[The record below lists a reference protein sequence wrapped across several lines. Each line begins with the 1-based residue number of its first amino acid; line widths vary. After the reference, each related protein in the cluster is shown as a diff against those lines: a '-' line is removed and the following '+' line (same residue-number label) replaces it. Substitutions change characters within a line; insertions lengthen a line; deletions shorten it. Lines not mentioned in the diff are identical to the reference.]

1 MAELPR
7 YQPTGYLPADV
18 PRLDFANLKESVAM
32 TQGISAALDRLSS
45 FAFKEAEE
53 KARREGMQWAPEN
66 APTPEQVL
74 AAKDDPDA
82 LQKLFAK
89 PGTVF
94 GDAARKVQAIQLRT
108 ELESIG
114 RQKLAEL
121 SIKSEKEGY
130 TLDQIQQETKSLT
143 NGYARAISAVDAEEG
158 SRFRASIS
166 MVGSSLIATAAKK
179 FENTFVEQRA
189 ALVTE
194 HLASTPVTLANHIKT
209 VSDPVELQALINAEF
224 EKVLSVA
231 GSVNKPGFVTEKAQ
245 DFEKIKLNAII
256 EYAISKDFA
265 PTEID
270 GYRKLINKDYGK
282 LSEVMKKV
290 NIDKLKTQWLEKTGN
305 IIEANNKTN
314 SLALAVNQDQVNQI
328 LEDAYSGKIG
338 SQDAFRKIKA
348 LNVTLPDSQMKA
360 LLSGEGAGAAPKEFG
375 NYESMTQRGLLGE
388 NEINNLAEKGKMSWS
403 QANKL
408 KQQARNPDPQMRDAS
423 TYGRSAVGAPGEMT
437 FGFGYEKG
445 RNERLQG
452 QLRLQK
458 YEALQTGKPFD
469 PMQVMIELVKKDN
482 ATEEHKKYE
491 LELKDFKDRLE
502 RQRIKFEEHR
512 IYTKEDLKDLGKRE
526 IEILLDMQ
534 SKLKRDKDQ

>member
-1 MAELPR
+1 
-7 YQPTGYLPADV
+7 
-18 PRLDFANLKESVAM
+18 M

-53 KARREGMQWAPEN
+53 KARREGMQWAPET

-143 NGYARAISAVDAEEG
+143 NGYAKAISAVDAEEG

-314 SLALAVNQDQVNQI
+314 NLALAVNQDQVNQI

-360 LLSGEGAGAAPKEFG
+360 LLSGEGAGAKPKEFG

-388 NEINNLAEKGKMSWS
+388 NEINSLSENGKMSLT
-403 QANKL
+403 QENKL
-408 KQQARNPDPQMRDAS
+408 KQQARNPDAPMRDALS
-423 TYGRSAVGAPGEMT
+423 YARAAVGAPGEMT
-437 FGFGYEKG
+437 FGFGYEKQ
-445 RNERLQG
+445 RYERVQS
-452 QLRLQK
+452 QLRDKK

-469 PMQVMIELVKKDN
+469 PMQVVKDIIKVDSATTEHRQYESELQ
-482 ATEEHKKYE
+482 
-491 LELKDFKDRLE
+491 DFKDRLK
-502 RQRIKFEEHR
+502 RNNIKFDENR
-512 IYTKEDLKDLGKRE
+512 IYTDKDLEDVGKRE
-526 IEILLDMQ
+526 KQILLELQ

>member
-32 TQGISAALDRLSS
+32 TQGINASLDRLAN

-53 KARREGMQWAPEN
+53 RARREGMQWAPEN
-66 APTPEQVL
+66 QPTTEQVM

-89 PGTVF
+89 PGTAF

-108 ELESIG
+108 ELEAVG

-121 SIKSEKEGY
+121 SVRSEREGFGFDKIQLEIKA
-130 TLDQIQQETKSLT
+130 LT

-166 MVGSSLIATAAKK
+166 VVGSSIITKAAEAQQNIAI
-179 FENTFVEQRA
+179 EQRIA
-189 ALVTE
+189 FTDDF
-194 HLASTPVTLANHIKT
+194 LASTPTTLATHLKAI
-209 VSDPVELQALINAEF
+209 SDPLKLREAFDLEF
-224 EKVLSVA
+224 DKVLSRAQNVP
-231 GSVNKPGFVTEKAQ
+231 KPGYTKEKVDDYNKA
-245 DFEKIKLNAII
+245 KLNAII

-265 PTEID
+265 PTEIE
-270 GYRKLINKDYGK
+270 GYRRLITGDYGK
-282 LSEVMKKV
+282 LSQVMKNV
-290 NIDKLKTQWLEKTGN
+290 NLDKLKTQWLEKTGN
-305 IIEANNKTN
+305 IIESNNKAN
-314 SLALAVNQDQVNQI
+314 ALSLSLNQDKVYEIFENVR
-328 LEDAYSGKIG
+328 SGKIG
-338 SQDAFRKIKA
+338 SQDAHRQIRA
-348 LNVTLPDSQMKA
+348 LGVTLPDGQMKE
-360 LLSGEGAGAAPKEFG
+360 LLSGEGAGATPKEFG

-388 NEINNLAEKGKMSWS
+388 NDINSLAEKGKMSWT

-408 KQQARNPDPQMRDAS
+408 KQQARNPDPQMRDAIS
-423 TYGRSAVGAPGEMT
+423 YGRAAVGAPGEMT

-458 YEALQTGKPFD
+458 YEALRDGKPFD

-491 LELKDFKDRLE
+491 LELEDFKNRLE
-502 RQRIKFEEHR
+502 RQKIKFEQHR
-512 IYTKEDLKDLGKRE
+512 IYTKEDLKKLGPRE
-526 IEILLDMQ
+526 IEILLEMQ

>member
-18 PRLDFANLKESVAM
+18 PRLDFANIKESVAM
-32 TQGISAALDRLSS
+32 TQGISAALDRLSN

-53 KARREGMQWAPEN
+53 QARREGMQWAPEN
-66 APTPEQVL
+66 TPTAEQVM

-121 SIKSEKEGY
+121 SIKSEREGY
-130 TLDQIQQETKSLT
+130 TLDQIQKETKALT

-166 MVGSSLIATAAKK
+166 MVGSSLIATAAKN
-179 FENTFVEQRA
+179 FENTLVEQRA

-194 HLASTPVTLANHIKT
+194 HLASTPVNIANHIKT
-209 VSDPVELQALINAEF
+209 IDDPIKLQALINAEF
-224 EKVLSVA
+224 EKVLSAA
-231 GSVNKPGFVTEKAQ
+231 GSVRKPGFVTEKAQ

-282 LSEVMKKV
+282 LSEVMKNV
-290 NIDKLKTQWLEKTGN
+290 NLDKLKTQWLEKTGN
-305 IIEANNKTN
+305 IIESNNKAN
-314 SLALAVNQDQVNQI
+314 ALSLSLNQDKVYEIFENVR
-328 LEDAYSGKIG
+328 SGKIG
-338 SQDAFRKIKA
+338 GQDGHRQIRA
-348 LNVTLPDSQMKA
+348 LGVTLPDGQMKE
-360 LLSGEGAGAAPKEFG
+360 LLSGEGAGATPREFG

-388 NEINNLAEKGKMSWS
+388 NDINSLAEKGKMSWT

-408 KQQARNPDPQMRDAS
+408 KQQARNPDSPMRDALS
-423 TYGRSAVGAPGEMT
+423 YARAAVGAPGEMT
-437 FGFGYEKG
+437 FGFGYEKQ
-445 RNERLQG
+445 RYERIQS
-452 QLRLQK
+452 QLREKK
-458 YEALQTGKPFD
+458 YDASQTGKPFD
-469 PMQVMIELVKKDN
+469 PMQTVKDIIKADSATVEHQQYQSELQ
-482 ATEEHKKYE
+482 
-491 LELKDFKDRLE
+491 DFKDRLK
-502 RQRIKFEEHR
+502 RNNIKFDENR
-512 IYTKEDLKDLGKRE
+512 IYTDKDLKDLGARE
-526 IEILLDMQ
+526 KQILLEMQ

>member
-32 TQGISAALDRLSS
+32 TQGINAALDRLSG

-53 KARREGMQWAPEN
+53 QARREGMQWAPEN
-66 APTPEQVL
+66 TPTAEQVM

-121 SIKSEKEGY
+121 SIKSEREGY
-130 TLDQIQQETKSLT
+130 TLDQIQKETKALT

-166 MVGSSLIATAAKK
+166 MVGSSLIATAAKN
-179 FENTFVEQRA
+179 FENTLVEQKA
-189 ALVTE
+189 ALITE
-194 HLASTPVTLANHIKT
+194 HLAATPITIANHIKT
-209 VSDPVELQALINAEF
+209 TDDPIKLQALINAEF
-224 EKVLSVA
+224 EKVLSAA
-231 GSVNKPGFVTEKAQ
+231 GSVRKPGFVTEKAQ

-265 PTEID
+265 TTEID
-270 GYRKLINKDYGK
+270 GYRKLITGDYGK

-314 SLALAVNQDQVNQI
+314 ALSLSVNQDKVYEIFENVR
-328 LEDAYSGKIG
+328 SGKISG
-338 SQDAFRKIKA
+338 QDAHRQIRA
-348 LNVTLPDSQMKA
+348 LGVILPDGQMKE
-360 LLSGEGAGAAPKEFG
+360 LLSGEGAGATPKEFG

-388 NEINNLAEKGKMSWS
+388 NDINSLAEKGKMSWT

-408 KQQARNPDPQMRDAS
+408 KQQARNPDSQMRDALS
-423 TYGRSAVGAPGEMT
+423 YARAAVGAPGEMT
-437 FGFGYEKG
+437 FGFGYEKQ
-445 RNERLQG
+445 RYERIQS
-452 QLRLQK
+452 QLREKK
-458 YEALQTGKPFD
+458 YDASQTGKPFD
-469 PMQVMIELVKKDN
+469 PMQAVKDIIKTDSATVEHQQYQSELQ
-482 ATEEHKKYE
+482 
-491 LELKDFKDRLE
+491 DFKDRLK
-502 RQRIKFEEHR
+502 RNNIKFDENR
-512 IYTKEDLKDLGKRE
+512 IYTEKDFSNLGKRE
-526 IEILLDMQ
+526 KDILLDMQ
-534 SKLKRDKDQ
+534 TKLKRDKDQ

>member
-18 PRLDFANLKESVAM
+18 PRLDFANIKESVAM
-32 TQGISAALDRLSS
+32 TQGISAALDRLSN

-53 KARREGMQWAPEN
+53 QARREGMQWAPEN
-66 APTPEQVL
+66 TPTAEQVM

-121 SIKSEKEGY
+121 SIKSEREGY
-130 TLDQIQQETKSLT
+130 TLDQIQKETKALT

-166 MVGSSLIATAAKK
+166 MVGSSLIATAAKN
-179 FENTFVEQRA
+179 FENTLVEQRA

-194 HLASTPVTLANHIKT
+194 HLASTPVNIANHIKT
-209 VSDPVELQALINAEF
+209 IDDPIKLQALINAEF
-224 EKVLSVA
+224 EKVLSAA
-231 GSVNKPGFVTEKAQ
+231 GSVRKPGFVTEKAQ

-282 LSEVMKKV
+282 LSEVMKNV
-290 NIDKLKTQWLEKTGN
+290 NLDKLKTQWLEKTGN
-305 IIEANNKTN
+305 IIESNNKAN
-314 SLALAVNQDQVNQI
+314 ALSLSLNQDKVYEIFENVR
-328 LEDAYSGKIG
+328 SGKIG
-338 SQDAFRKIKA
+338 GQDGHRQIRA
-348 LNVTLPDSQMKA
+348 LGVTLPDGQMKE
-360 LLSGEGAGAAPKEFG
+360 LLSGEGAGATPREFG

-388 NEINNLAEKGKMSWS
+388 NDINSLAEKGKMSWT

-408 KQQARNPDPQMRDAS
+408 KQQARNPDPQMRDALS
-423 TYGRSAVGAPGEMT
+423 YARAAVGAPGEMT
-437 FGFGYEKG
+437 FGFGYEKQ
-445 RNERLQG
+445 RYERIQS
-452 QLRLQK
+452 QLREKK
-458 YEALQTGKPFD
+458 YDAFQTGKPFD
-469 PMQVMIELVKKDN
+469 PMQAVKDIIKTDSATAEHQQYQSELQ
-482 ATEEHKKYE
+482 
-491 LELKDFKDRLE
+491 DFKDRLK
-502 RQRIKFEEHR
+502 RNNIKFDENR
-512 IYTKEDLKDLGKRE
+512 IYTEKDLKDLGKRE
-526 IEILLDMQ
+526 KDILLEMQ
-534 SKLKRDKDQ
+534 TKLKRDKD

>member
-18 PRLDFANLKESVAM
+18 PRLDFANIKESVAM
-32 TQGISAALDRLSS
+32 TQGINASLDRLAN

-53 KARREGMQWAPEN
+53 RARREGMQWAPEN
-66 APTPEQVL
+66 QPTTEQVM

-89 PGTVF
+89 PGTAF

-108 ELESIG
+108 ELEAVG

-121 SIKSEKEGY
+121 SVRSEREGFGFDKIQSEIKA
-130 TLDQIQQETKSLT
+130 LT

-166 MVGSSLIATAAKK
+166 VVGSSIITKAAEAQQNIAI
-179 FENTFVEQRA
+179 EQRIA
-189 ALVTE
+189 FTDDF
-194 HLASTPVTLANHIKT
+194 LASTPTTLATHLKAI
-209 VSDPVELQALINAEF
+209 SDPLKLREAFDLEF
-224 EKVLSVA
+224 DKILSAAQGVRKPGYTKEKVD
-231 GSVNKPGFVTEKAQ
+231 GFNK
-245 DFEKIKLNAII
+245 EKINAII

-270 GYRKLINKDYGK
+270 GYRRLITGDYGK
-282 LSEVMKKV
+282 LSQVMKNV
-290 NIDKLKTQWLEKTGN
+290 NLDKLKTQWLEKTGN
-305 IIEANNKTN
+305 IIESNNKAN
-314 SLALAVNQDQVNQI
+314 ALSLSLNQDTVNQI

-338 SQDAFRKIKA
+338 SQDAYRKIKS

-360 LLSGEGAGAAPKEFG
+360 LLSGEGAGATPKEFG

-388 NEINNLAEKGKMSWS
+388 NDINNLAENGKMSWP

-408 KQQARNPDPQMRDAS
+408 KQQARNPDPQMRDALS
-423 TYGRSAVGAPGEMT
+423 YGRAAVGAPGEMT
-437 FGFGYEKG
+437 FGFGYEKQ
-445 RNERLQG
+445 RYERIQS
-452 QLRLQK
+452 QLRDRK
-458 YEALQTGKPFD
+458 YEALQAGKPFD
-469 PMQVMIELVKKDN
+469 PMQVIKEIIKVDS
-482 ATEEHKKYE
+482 ATTEHKQYE
-491 LELKDFKDRLE
+491 TDLNDFKIRLE
-502 RQRIKFEEHR
+502 RNGVKFDQNR
-512 IYTKEDLKDLGKRE
+512 IYTAQDLKDVGKRE
-526 IEILLDMQ
+526 RDILLDMQ

>member
-18 PRLDFANLKESVAM
+18 PRLDFANIKESIAM
-32 TQGISAALDRLSS
+32 TQGISAALDRLSN

-53 KARREGMQWAPEN
+53 QARREGMQWAPEN
-66 APTPEQVL
+66 TPTAEQVM

-121 SIKSEKEGY
+121 SIKSEREGY
-130 TLDQIQQETKSLT
+130 TLDQIQKETKALT

-166 MVGSSLIATAAKK
+166 MVGSSLIATAAKN
-179 FENTFVEQRA
+179 FENTLVEQRA

-194 HLASTPVTLANHIKT
+194 HLASTPVNIANHIKT
-209 VSDPVELQALINAEF
+209 IDDPIKLQALINAEF
-224 EKVLSVA
+224 EKVLSAA
-231 GSVNKPGFVTEKAQ
+231 GSVRKPGFVTEKAQ

-282 LSEVMKKV
+282 LSEVMKNV
-290 NIDKLKTQWLEKTGN
+290 NLDKLKTQWLEKTGN
-305 IIEANNKTN
+305 IIESNNKAN
-314 SLALAVNQDQVNQI
+314 ALSLSLNQDKVYEIFENVR
-328 LEDAYSGKIG
+328 SGKIG
-338 SQDAFRKIKA
+338 GQDAHRQIRA
-348 LNVTLPDSQMKA
+348 LGVTLPDGQMKE
-360 LLSGEGAGAAPKEFG
+360 LLSGEGAGATPKEFG

-388 NEINNLAEKGKMSWS
+388 NDINSLAEKGKMSWT

-408 KQQARNPDPQMRDAS
+408 KQQARNPDPQMRDALS
-423 TYGRSAVGAPGEMT
+423 YARAAVGAPGEMT
-437 FGFGYEKG
+437 FGFGYEKQ
-445 RNERLQG
+445 RYERIQS
-452 QLRLQK
+452 QLREKK
-458 YEALQTGKPFD
+458 YDAFQTGKPFD
-469 PMQVMIELVKKDN
+469 PMQAVKDIIKTDSATAEHQQYQSELQ
-482 ATEEHKKYE
+482 
-491 LELKDFKDRLE
+491 DFKDRLK
-502 RQRIKFEEHR
+502 RNNIKFDENR
-512 IYTKEDLKDLGKRE
+512 IYTEKDLKDLGKRE
-526 IEILLDMQ
+526 KDILLEMQ
-534 SKLKRDKDQ
+534 TKLKRDKD